1 LDESVSGVAAGV
13 MRIVDISPAV
23 DELYVLEVSTL
34 LWGELIGLAVIG
46 VGGSNVCEKPD
57 GSKMSIGSSPPW
69 RSVPEVFLL
78 PHFCPETPT
87 TDIDAKGILTT
98 GGGGLA
104 RHLLRRTLSP

>member
-1 LDESVSGVAAGV
+1 

-57 GSKMSIGSSPPW
+57 GSKKRNQLIALFAAVS
-69 RSVPEVFLL
+69 
-78 PHFCPETPT
+78 
-87 TDIDAKGILTT
+87 
-98 GGGGLA
+98 
-104 RHLLRRTLSP
+104 